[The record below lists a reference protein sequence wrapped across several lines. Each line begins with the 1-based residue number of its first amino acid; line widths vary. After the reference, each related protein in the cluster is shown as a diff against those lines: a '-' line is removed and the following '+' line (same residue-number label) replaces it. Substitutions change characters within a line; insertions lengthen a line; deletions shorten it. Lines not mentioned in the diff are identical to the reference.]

1 MNKIKEARKKAGMTQ
16 KEMAEF
22 FGMPKRNIENWEGG
36 KNDPPEWVE
45 RLIIDKLEQLPT
57 VTR

>member
-1 MNKIKEARKKAGMTQ
+1 MNGIKEARKKAGMTQ

-36 KNDPPEWVE
+36 KNNPPDWVE

>member
-1 MNKIKEARKKAGMTQ
+1 MNGIKEARKKAGMTQ
-16 KEMAEF
+16 KGMADF

>member
-1 MNKIKEARKKAGMTQ
+1 MNGIKEARKKAGMTQ
-16 KEMAEF
+16 KEMADF

-45 RLIIDKLEQLPT
+45 KLITEKLEKLTEDRP
-57 VTR
+57 

>member
-1 MNKIKEARKKAGMTQ
+1 MNKIKEARKRAGMTQ

-36 KNDPPEWVE
+36 KNDPPAWVE
-45 RLIIDKLEQLPT
+45 KLIIDKLEQLPT

>member
-1 MNKIKEARKKAGMTQ
+1 
-16 KEMAEF
+16 MADF

>member
-1 MNKIKEARKKAGMTQ
+1 MNKIKEARKRAGMTQ